1 MELAPEF
8 LHYALLNVRRLAE
21 TRPQAHGICGVLDNY
36 LYATVKGSNHYAI
49 RRAVSCAAQDAL
61 DAMFP
66 RWPEFSGLRGYPV
79 PAPKSSG
86 LTPREAFGHAL
97 DLWDPEGEYGAA
109 RRRLLDW
116 LIAETSPKRE
126 ASAGTQVNSNQ
137 PNSDGPQGGG
147 TNSLC

>member
-1 MELAPEF
+1 MKLVPEF

-21 TRPQAHGICGVLDNY
+21 TSLQIHGICGVLDNY
-36 LYATVKGSNHYAI
+36 LYVTVKGSTRYYV
-49 RRAVSCAAQDAL
+49 RGAAQDAL
-61 DAMFP
+61 EEMFP

-79 PAPKSSG
+79 PAPASWEM
-86 LTPREAFGHAL
+86 TPREAFGYAT
-97 DLWDPEGEYGAA
+97 DLWDPECEYGAT